1 MSFKI
6 HGVSASPFVRKTRVN
21 FLEKGIEFETENVMP
36 GMTPPEYLQKHP
48 LGKVPCLEHD
58 GLFVPD
64 SSVIGLYL
72 ERIQPEPPLYPSDPA
87 DFARALWLE
96 EYADTKM
103 VQSISPAFFERF
115 IKVQFFQAEP
125 DEAVVKN
132 ALEVETPPVLDY
144 LEGLLGEGGAALLG
158 TFSIADI
165 AVGTQLTC
173 LTLAGESIDAARWP
187 KMASYYDG
195 LLGRPSFKTCLP
207 G

>member
-1 MSFKI
+1 MI
-6 HGVSASPFVRKTRVN
+6 LHGGKASPFFRKVIVA
-21 FLEKGIEFETENVMP
+21 LEEKGLPYEIHDLAP
-36 GMTPPEYLQKHP
+36 IPKTPELMALNP
-48 LGKVPCLEHD
+48 LGKIPILSD
-58 GLFVPD
+58 GDLTLPD
-64 SSVIGLYL
+64 SSVICAYL
-72 ERIQPEPPLYPSDPA
+72 ERAHPSPRLYPEEAA
-87 DFARALWLE
+87 DFGRALFLE

-103 VQSISPAFFERF
+103 GQSISPAFFERF

-173 LTLAGESIDAARWP
+173 LTLADESIDAARWP

-195 LLGRPSFKTCLP
+195 LLGRPSFKECLP
-207 G
+207 A